1 MKLKGTNEKVNL
13 QISLQN
19 EIRIQQFY
27 ILLLKMPMNISV
39 GKKNEICGRIERC
52 GEGYGG
58 KWKSTGVAKK

>member
-1 MKLKGTNEKVNL
+1 MKKLTCKSPC
-13 QISLQN
+13 IN

-27 ILLLKMPMNISV
+27 ILLFENANEHFCRQKE
-39 GKKNEICGRIERC
+39 NEICGSKERC